1 MGEPGTSADGPDPPE
16 ATPTAPMDA
25 VDRDGEPRGP
35 QLLGSSSFFRLWL
48 AQVASSLGDWI
59 GLAAILALATRVGGS
74 SPEAAVGIVM
84 SARLVPGFFLASVGG
99 VLVDRWDRKRVM
111 IACDVG
117 RGVVMGFLPLVDSVF
132 GLFVAS
138 LLLEILTL
146 LWSPAKEASVPNLVS
161 LDRLASANSLSLA
174 AAYGT
179 FPVGSAIFAGL
190 AKVADVLGR
199 HDALDFLRL
208 NQESLAI
215 YADMLT
221 FFVSAALIYSLTLPR
236 RAVAKHS
243 QRVDLGRTFTEI
255 KEGWRYISS
264 SPLVR
269 AVMIGLGTGLIGGG
283 MVAPLGP
290 VFARDVLQAGPAGFG
305 LMLTALGLGAAAGVV
320 GLSVLQRRLPHQA
333 LFAPAL
339 LVAGGAMMAA
349 ASMSSLGATMA
360 FIALM
365 GVCAGAVY
373 VLGFTILQEC
383 VEDDLRGRI
392 FAAFYT
398 LSRLCLLLALA
409 VAPLLSSA
417 LNGLSERLVDGEVSL
432 GGLTVSL
439 PGVRLTLW
447 IGATITLL
455 AGTVAL
461 RTIRAGS
468 AGGVDRPDSQ
478 RLADGTEPA

>member
-1 MGEPGTSADGPDPPE
+1 
-16 ATPTAPMDA
+16 MDA
-25 VDRDGEPRGP
+25 VGRDGEPRGP

-84 SARLVPGFFLASVGG
+84 SARLIPGFFLASVGG
-99 VLVDRWDRKRVM
+99 VLVDRWDRRRVM
-111 IACDVG
+111 ITCDVG
-117 RGVVMGFLPLVDSVF
+117 RGVVMGFLPLVDSVL

-146 LWSPAKEASVPNLVS
+146 LWSPAKEASVPNLVTI
-161 LDRLASANSLSLA
+161 DRLASANSLSLA

-190 AKVADVLGR
+190 AKVADLLGR

-221 FFVSAALIYSLTLPR
+221 FFVSAALISSLTLPR
-236 RAVAKHS
+236 RAPAKRS
-243 QRVDLGRTFTEI
+243 QRIDLGRTFTEV
-255 KEGWRYISS
+255 KEGWSYISS

-305 LMLTALGLGAAAGVV
+305 LMLTALGLGAAVGIVGVT
-320 GLSVLQRRLPHQA
+320 VLQRRLPHQA
-333 LFAPAL
+333 LFAPAV

-365 GVCAGAVY
+365 GVSAGAVY

-383 VEDDLRGRI
+383 VDDELRGRI

-417 LNGLSERLVDGEVSL
+417 LDKLSERLVDGQVSA

-447 IGATITLL
+447 IGAAITLV

-461 RTIRAGS
+461 WTIRAGAADG
-468 AGGVDRPDSQ
+468 AGRRDSQ
-478 RLADGTEPA
+478 SLTDGTEPA